1 MENAKEIVPIIDPFQ
16 ALNTWKEAV
25 TNHFNCNHREFSA
38 TKSSGALGTSMAAL
52 GLVIAWV
59 DSHFLTDRL
68 TVNHEQEL
76 REKNCF

>member
-1 MENAKEIVPIIDPFQ
+1 
-16 ALNTWKEAV
+16 
-25 TNHFNCNHREFSA
+25 
-38 TKSSGALGTSMAAL
+38 MAAL

-76 REKNCF
+76 REKNCFLNAQPACQRPELTFEEIQRRQVDIYAGMKP

>member
-1 MENAKEIVPIIDPFQ
+1 MHPLWVLEYHGIRSQQDICV
-16 ALNTWKEAV
+16 V
-25 TNHFNCNHREFSA
+25 TLKKRLHLLGFSA

-76 REKNCF
+76 QEKNCF

>member
-1 MENAKEIVPIIDPFQ
+1 MLLTLT
-16 ALNTWKEAV
+16 LNILPM
-25 TNHFNCNHREFSA
+25 FRLPFSA

-68 TVNHEQEL
+68 TLNQKPERSLEIFSHILAAQQSERFEDA
-76 REKNCF
+76 